1 MELPTTLLQGLEWLS
16 PSVGLVALA
25 LLWTAL
31 RRRTHV
37 LRWGGW
43 ASGLALLGVG
53 VLTQWVS
60 AHVLRWP
67 DGSMAGYVLLLLVL
81 ATAYTVCVKKTS
93 FSPH

>member
-1 MELPTTLLQGLEWLS
+1 MELPTDFRQVLEWLS

-37 LRWGGW
+37 LRWGAW
-43 ASGLALLGVG
+43 ASGLTLLGVG

-67 DGSMAGYVLLLLVL
+67 DGSMAGYGLLLLVL
-81 ATAYTVCVKKTS
+81 K
-93 FSPH
+93 HL